1 MTEAYDP
8 LVDRLTRARTT
19 HRLPPGLRTHANA
32 FAHKALGLLFPHFA
46 ANPNPE
52 RDAVRAELSA
62 LRQALAAF
70 PGGSLALA
78 DRFVNRMAAVQTLL
92 EDDAQAILDGDPAA
106 NSVDEV
112 IITYPGF
119 KAIALHRV
127 AHELHLL
134 GMPLLPRLLTEH
146 AHERTGIDLHPAA
159 RIGRR
164 FCIDHGTGVVVGETT
179 HIGDDVKLYQGVT
192 LGAMT
197 VRKDLADSKRHPTLE
212 DRVVVYAG
220 ATILGGE
227 TVIGRDSIVAGNAF
241 VTRSV
246 PPNSLVARSGAVR
259 PRSEALVQELDFV
272 I

>member
-8 LVDRLTRARTT
+8 LVEQLARARDG
-19 HRLPPGLRTHANA
+19 HRLPPGLRAHANA
-32 FAHKALGLLFPHFA
+32 FAHQALGLLFPHFA
-46 ANPNPE
+46 ANPTPGRGAIRE
-52 RDAVRAELSA
+52 ELAV
-62 LRQALAAF
+62 LRRALAAF
-70 PGGSLALA
+70 PNGSDALA
-78 DRFVNRMAAVQTLL
+78 ARFVERLAAVQTLL
-92 EDDAQAILDGDPAA
+92 EDDAQAILEGDPAA
-106 NSVDEV
+106 SSVDEV
-112 IITYPGF
+112 IVAYPGF

-127 AHELHLL
+127 AHELHQL

-179 HIGDDVKLYQGVT
+179 RIGDDVKLYQGVT
-192 LGAMT
+192 LGALT
-197 VRKDLADSKRHPTLE
+197 VQKDLADRKRHPTLE

-227 TVIGRDSIVAGNAF
+227 TVIGADSIVAGNAF

-246 PPNSLVARSGAVR
+246 PPNSLVGRNGAVR
-259 PRSEALVQELDFV
+259 PRGAAHEQELDF
-272 I
+272 II